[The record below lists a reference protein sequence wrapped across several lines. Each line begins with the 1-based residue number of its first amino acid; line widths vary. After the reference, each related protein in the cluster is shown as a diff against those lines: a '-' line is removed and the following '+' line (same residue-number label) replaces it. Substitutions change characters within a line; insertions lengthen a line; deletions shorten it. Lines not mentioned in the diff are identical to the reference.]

1 MTTAPHVDDRT
12 PPHPG
17 EILREDLLPAL
28 GMSRARFARH
38 IGISVR
44 RLASLLAEKAPVTL
58 DLALRLGAAF
68 GHGTRYWLGLQV
80 QHDIWCAEQGAFV
93 PVKPVVWP
101 EARDRRRRG
110 ASPAKSHPTQ
120 LAPRRG

>member
-1 MTTAPHVDDRT
+1 MSTTHYDSDLS

-38 IGISVR
+38 IGIPVR
-44 RLASLLAEKAPVTL
+44 RLAALLAEKAPVTL
-58 DLALRLGAAF
+58 DLALRLSAAF

-80 QHDIWCAEQGAFV
+80 QHDIWCSEQGALV
-93 PVKPVVWP
+93 AVKPVVWP
-101 EARDRRRRG
+101 VVSRSRNDRRRNSQRARG
-110 ASPAKSHPTQ
+110 
-120 LAPRRG
+120 